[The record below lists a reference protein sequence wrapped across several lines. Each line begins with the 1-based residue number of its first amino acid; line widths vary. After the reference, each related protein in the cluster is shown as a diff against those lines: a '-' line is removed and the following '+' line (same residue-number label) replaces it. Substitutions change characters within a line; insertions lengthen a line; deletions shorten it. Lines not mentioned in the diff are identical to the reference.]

1 MILRLVLLAVLAFPA
16 CAWAQDK
23 ERRPGV
29 GIDAAGGQVIDPTKN
44 VLDLVLA
51 AVTRLNDLM
60 AKDQQRQDDLREAT
74 KELIDARLAAMKELD
89 QQRAM
94 YNKELLKAAVDR
106 LDSEAR
112 LRAEY
117 AATIQA
123 TEKER
128 VNAIRTVDT
137 GAVAIASERANAT
150 ANALAKT
157 VADSAQT
164 LSTLVAST
172 AAETNRNVQQQ
183 FTALST
189 RIAALETGSSG
200 IAGAGAGSA
209 ATIAY
214 VISGLVLLIS
224 IGGLITSIIIATRRR
239 PGTERNG

>member
-1 MILRLVLLAVLAFPA
+1 LL
-16 CAWAQDK
+16 
-23 ERRPGV
+23 
-29 GIDAAGGQVIDPTKN
+29 IAA
-44 VLDLVLA
+44 
-51 AVTRLNDLM
+51 R
-60 AKDQQRQDDLREAT
+60 
-74 KELIDARLAAMKELD
+74 
-89 QQRAM
+89 
-94 YNKELLKAAVDR
+94 DR
-106 LDSEAR
+106 LDSEAK

-157 VADSAQT
+157 VADSATT

-200 IAGAGAGSA
+200 VAGTSAGSA
-209 ATIAY
+209 ATVAY
-214 VISGLVLLIS
+214 VIGGLMLLIA
-224 IGGLITSIIIATRRR
+224 IGGLITSIIIATRR
-239 PGTERNG
+239 PGTK